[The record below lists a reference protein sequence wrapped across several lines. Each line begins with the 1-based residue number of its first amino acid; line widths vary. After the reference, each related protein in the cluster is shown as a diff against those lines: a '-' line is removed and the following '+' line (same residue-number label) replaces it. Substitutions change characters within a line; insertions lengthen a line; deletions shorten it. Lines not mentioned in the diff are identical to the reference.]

1 MALPPSVEGG
11 PRAAPRPA
19 GNTRP
24 LVAPV
29 QPSAAYVADDP
40 DGLDAIYDGAAPGF
54 TYLRE
59 GQPNALSLGSRL
71 DAMEGA
77 AGGTV
82 TGSGMAAV
90 ALAALATLGAGD
102 HAVGASGLYGR
113 SLRLF
118 EEELPRLGVATSLVD
133 ATDAGAVAA
142 ALRPETRLVLVEP
155 VANPTLRVADMAGIR
170 AALAGSGVLLAVDN
184 TFTTPHAFRPLQAGA
199 DIVIHS
205 VTKLLAG
212 HSDVTLG
219 YVGTR
224 EPALAERIAGLAAT
238 LGTTPSA
245 FDCWLAERGLMTFD
259 LRFERAEA
267 NARALA
273 AHLAGRD
280 GVRAVIYP
288 GRDDHPEAA
297 RARALFGER
306 TGNMLSLR
314 LAGGRAAANAFV
326 RAAGLPFAPTLGDV
340 ATTLSHPLSSS
351 HRAVAPAALA
361 EMGLDEGFLRVSA
374 GIEEPGWLHARFDA
388 GLAGCLEA
396 GG

>member
-1 MALPPSVEGG
+1 MALPPSAEGG
-11 PRAAPRPA
+11 PRAAPWPESA
-19 GNTRP
+19 AAP
-24 LVAPV
+24 LVAPI
-29 QPSAAYVADDP
+29 QPSAAYVARDP
-40 DGLDAIYDGAAPGF
+40 DALDAIYGGTAPGF

-59 GQPNALSLGSRL
+59 GAPNALALARRL

-77 AGGTV
+77 AGGIV

-90 ALAALATLGAGD
+90 TLAALATLKAGD
-102 HAVGASGLYGR
+102 HAIGAAGLYGR

-118 EEELPRLGVATSLVD
+118 EEELPRLGIATTLAD
-133 ATDAGAVAA
+133 ATDAGAVAG
-142 ALRPETRLVLVEP
+142 ALRPGTRLVLVEP
-155 VANPTLRVADMAGIR
+155 VANPTLRIADMAGIS
-170 AALAGSGVLLAVDN
+170 AALEGTGTLLAVDN
-184 TFTTPHAFRPLQAGA
+184 TFTTPRAFRPLAAGA
-199 DIVIHS
+199 DLVIHS

-219 YVGTR
+219 YVGAR
-224 EPALAERIAGLAAT
+224 DPALAGRLAGLAAT
-238 LGTTPSA
+238 LGLTPSA
-245 FDCWLAERGLMTFD
+245 IDCWLAERGLLTFD
-259 LRFERAEA
+259 LRFDRAEA

-273 AHLAGRD
+273 AHLAGRA

-297 RARALFGER
+297 RARALFGAR

-351 HRAVAPAALA
+351 HRAVAPEALAAL
-361 EMGLDEGFLRVSA
+361 GLGEGFLRVSV
-374 GIEEPGWLHARFDA
+374 GIEAPDWLCARVDA
-388 GLAGCLEA
+388 GLAASVKA